1 MNEQIQKIQGEFDDD
16 FTDDQDLDMSTTNDN
31 NNSLIPLDK
40 DQFFILKMPWKQPF
54 LIQDGNLSF
63 EQYWDS

>member
-16 FTDDQDLDMSTTNDN
+16 FTDDQDLDMSTTDDN

-40 DQFFILKMPWKQPF
+40 DQF
-54 LIQDGNLSF
+54 SF
-63 EQYWDS
+63 

>member
-1 MNEQIQKIQGEFDDD
+1 
-16 FTDDQDLDMSTTNDN
+16 MSTTNDN